1 MSKPLDGS
9 AKPALGEVGEKEQ
22 KTRTYKT
29 PSGESFKITEDE
41 FSQVV
46 AIFDFLRHSRDEK
59 TTQPNIE
66 LNTNPSG
73 EQNNPVNSRK
83 AG

>member
-9 AKPALGEVGEKEQ
+9 AKPALGEIGTKEL

-29 PSGESFKITEDE
+29 PSGESFEITEDE
-41 FSQVV
+41 FNQVV
-46 AIFDFLRHSRDEK
+46 AIFDFLRLSRDEK

-66 LNTNPSG
+66 PEETSV
-73 EQNNPVNSRK
+73 ESNNALNSRK